1 MGVAFDV
8 DDAAEAAASETRAD
22 SGTATHAHS
31 RRPRTV
37 HHPHHPH
44 PLLSVRYEP
53 APWQEPWPPPLRQ
66 PRPHLDA
73 MSVATEEEEK
83 DSKSQARTAQ
93 AEAAGASAGAAG
105 TTQNLLRQHAGR
117 TWSAGGGNGRWRGGG
132 GHPHA
137 GTSSSSPP
145 RADMPGRRV
154 GTAPSHQGDGVF
166 EASRAR
172 KVSFAPSAQHTGAL
186 FKKGGGTHAAPA
198 QPQPFVM
205 CYEQGKLS
213 RRR

>member
-1 MGVAFDV
+1 VIYAWWQVAVAFDV
-8 DDAAEAAASETRAD
+8 EVAEAAAGEMRAD

-31 RRPRTV
+31 HRQRP
-37 HHPHHPH
+37 PHHHHH

-53 APWQEPWPPPLRQ
+53 APWQEPWPPPRRQ

-73 MSVATEEEEK
+73 MSVATEEEEEA
-83 DSKSQARTAQ
+83 SKHQPP
-93 AEAAGASAGAAG
+93 EASAAVAGA
-105 TTQNLLRQHAGR
+105 TQNLLRRHAGR

-132 GHPHA
+132 GGGYHPHVA
-137 GTSSSSPP
+137 GTSSSPP
-145 RADMPGRRV
+145 RGEVLGRKL
-154 GTAPSHQGDGVF
+154 GTAPSHPGSGDA

-172 KVSFAPSAQHTGAL
+172 RVSFAPSAKHTGTL
-186 FKKGGGTHAAPA
+186 FKKGGEAHQVA

-205 CYEQGKLS
+205 CYEQGELS